1 MENRSEQTPGKGFAD
16 IGREILFAARNELYL
31 NLPYLDVALCALA
44 FQPGGEV
51 TLSLATD
58 GETLYYDGA
67 WLSDRY
73 LRSRVLTNRAYL
85 HVILHCM
92 LRHLGKKQGKA
103 PELWDLA
110 CDAAVESILDEL
122 NYPCLNE
129 GTVPMKQKFWGECRR
144 EMKVLTAEGIYR
156 HLLRRNL
163 PPYEL
168 AQLQRVFLVDDH
180 GLWAPED
187 QQDQKQQSRQDQKW
201 QDLSEK
207 TQTGL
212 ETVMSQQGAGG
223 ETVLEQVRVANRE
236 DVDYRAFLRRF
247 AVPREVM
254 AVDGD
259 AFDYIFYTY
268 GLQLYGNMPLV
279 EPPETKEEKRI
290 EDFVIAVDTSMS
302 TSGALVREFLACTY
316 AILRSTETFTR
327 KVNIR
332 ILQCDDQVR
341 ADTVIHD
348 LEELKT
354 YMENFQLAGGSA
366 TDFRPVFAY
375 VAQLQAQ
382 GEFTNL
388 RGLVYFTD
396 GMGIYPKKRP
406 PYDTAFVLLEEPP
419 LSVQMPPW
427 AIRLVLTEPALEKA
441 RQETQAAWTDEIDW
455 DELPQL

>member
-1 MENRSEQTPGKGFAD
+1 MEDRSKKTSGKGFAE
-16 IGREILFAARNELYL
+16 IGQEILFAARNELYL

-44 FQPGGEV
+44 FRPGGDV

-122 NYPCLNE
+122 NYACLNE

-168 AQLQRVFLVDDH
+168 AQLQRGFLVDDH
-180 GLWAPED
+180 GLWAPEN

-201 QDLSEK
+201 QDLAEK

-212 ETVMSQQGAGG
+212 ETVMSSQGTGG
-223 ETVLEQVRVANRE
+223 ETMLEQVRVAT
-236 DVDYRAFLRRF
+236 
-247 AVPREVM
+247 REVM

-316 AILRSTETFTR
+316 AILRSTETFTQ

-348 LEELKT
+348 LEELKA
-354 YMENFQLAGGSA
+354 YMENFQLSGGSA

-396 GMGIYPKKRP
+396 GMGIYPQKRP
-406 PYDTAFVLLEEPP
+406 PYETAFVLLEEPP
-419 LSVQMPPW
+419 LSVKMPPW
-427 AIRLVLTEPALEKA
+427 AIRLVLTAPALEKA

>member
-31 NLPYLDVALCALA
+31 NLPYLDVALCALT

-122 NYPCLNE
+122 NYACLNE

>member
-1 MENRSEQTPGKGFAD
+1 MEDRSEQTPGKGFAD

-58 GETLYYDGA
+58 GETLYYDGS

-122 NYPCLNE
+122 DYPCLNE

-223 ETVLEQVRVANRE
+223 ETVLEQMRVANRE

-332 ILQCDDQVR
+332 ILQCDNQVR

-441 RQETQAAWTDEIDW
+441 RQETQAAWTDDIDW

>member
-58 GETLYYDGA
+58 GETLYYDGS

-73 LRSRVLTNRAYL
+73 LRSQVLTNRAYL

-187 QQDQKQQSRQDQKW
+187 EQDQKQQSRQDQKW

-354 YMENFQLAGGSA
+354 YMENFRLAGGSA

-441 RQETQAAWTDEIDW
+441 RQETQAAWTDDIDW

>member
-44 FQPGGEV
+44 FQPSGEV

-58 GETLYYDGA
+58 GETLYYDGS

-73 LRSRVLTNRAYL
+73 LRSQVLTNRAYL

-187 QQDQKQQSRQDQKW
+187 EQDQKQQSRQDQKW

-354 YMENFQLAGGSA
+354 YMENFRLAGGSA

-441 RQETQAAWTDEIDW
+441 RQETQAAWTDDIDW

>member
-1 MENRSEQTPGKGFAD
+1 MEDRSEQTPGKGFAD

-122 NYPCLNE
+122 DYPCLNE

-441 RQETQAAWTDEIDW
+441 RQETQAAWTDDIDW

>member
-1 MENRSEQTPGKGFAD
+1 MEDRSEQTPGKGFAD

-168 AQLQRVFLVDDH
+168 ALLQRVFLVDDH

-354 YMENFQLAGGSA
+354 YMENFQLTGGSA

-441 RQETQAAWTDEIDW
+441 RQETQAAWTDDIDW